1 MRQVLRQL
9 FSWHA
14 GPPAWGPAVVAG
26 LGCALP
32 LLLGLFSAHP
42 GFLWA
47 SVGAFQAAQANPLHR
62 FGMLRMLLLTGLG
75 ACSAGLGFWSATHPL
90 ISLSLFAAFGLLL
103 AWLQRY
109 GTEAGKL
116 GIGLTVCL
124 CLGQGQYGSSML
136 NNPNAIAMLFMLGG
150 LWVMLLAF
158 GLRGLHGLRMWPH
171 MPRLISLLKVLRR
184 HAQRQSRQQWGLYA
198 LGCTVAVSMA
208 GLIVNLAH
216 LQRGYWLTLAVVT
229 TLQLEFRGSLVRAL
243 QASMASLTAA
253 GLLILF
259 GHSLQSPPLMVA
271 IMLPLIMFSRA
282 LQANHYG
289 LFVLQTTV
297 CFVLLAE
304 SLAKDWHLPQ
314 VRLFNVTL
322 GIVLTLF
329 IALLMHGLRQW
340 LDNRNAARL
349 STAAADE
356 RAPAQQLETKAMNDE

>member
-1 MRQVLRQL
+1 MKALLRQI
-9 FSWHA
+9 FNWHA

-47 SVGAFQAAQANPLHR
+47 AVGAFQAAQANPLHR

-90 ISLSLFAAFGLLL
+90 ISLALFAAFGLLL

-109 GTEAGKL
+109 GAEAGKL

-124 CLGQGQYGSSML
+124 CLGQGQQGASSL
-136 NNPNAIAMLFMLGG
+136 NNPHAISMLFTLGG

-158 GLRGLHGLRMWPH
+158 GLRGFHGLRMWPY
-171 MPRLISLLKVLRR
+171 MPRLVSLLKVLRR
-184 HAQRQSRQQWGLYA
+184 HARRQSRQQWWLYA
-198 LGCTVAVSMA
+198 LGCTLALSLA
-208 GLIVNLAH
+208 GLIVNLAN

-229 TLQLEFRGSLVRAL
+229 TLQIEFRGSLVRAM

-253 GLLILF
+253 GLLILL
-259 GHSLQSPPLMVA
+259 GNSLQSPALMVA
-271 IMLPLIMFSRA
+271 IMLPLITLSRA
-282 LQANHYG
+282 VQANHYG

-304 SLAKDWHLPQ
+304 SLARDWHLPQ
-314 VRLFNVTL
+314 VRLLNALLGVLVTL
-322 GIVLTLF
+322 FV
-329 IALLMHGLRQW
+329 ALLMHGLRQW
-340 LDNRNAARL
+340 LDKRATARRAAL
-349 STAAADE
+349 TE
-356 RAPAQQLETKAMNDE
+356 